1 MVGSTLERHR
11 RRRVTAGAGASPT
24 VGASTTTAE
33 ARDAPSDEP
42 TPDIPE
48 TADATPIMDDLETA
62 PAGTSPLEALDAG
75 DDRKQTRRVVLSVA
89 ARMLGMTAVLLLA
102 YFRLPVDTI
111 TATLGLVVLLGGI
124 ALLVVV
130 TVRQVQ
136 RIVVDDHPALRGVEA
151 VATIVPLFIVVFAY
165 TYVWMSNDD
174 PSRFTQPIDRVDG
187 LYFVVTVLST
197 VGFGD
202 ISPVSSGARLVVTL
216 QMLLDLVL
224 IGVVA
229 KLIVGASQVGVQRRR
244 NERAAR
250 RRQAP
255 RPVEPPPILALAD
268 SGRGRRAPPPPGS
281 TGHRRRGRDLLA

>member
-1 MVGSTLERHR
+1 M
-11 RRRVTAGAGASPT
+11 P
-24 VGASTTTAE
+24 
-33 ARDAPSDEP
+33 PPDEP

-48 TADATPIMDDLETA
+48 TADANPIMDDLETA

-89 ARMLGMTAVLLLA
+89 ARVLGTTAILLLA
-102 YFRLPVDTI
+102 YFRMPVDTI
-111 TATLGLVVLLGGI
+111 TATLGLVVLLGGV
-124 ALLVVV
+124 ALLAVV

-165 TYVWMSNDD
+165 TYVWMSYDD

-202 ISPVSSGARLVVTL
+202 ISPVSSGARLLVTV

-250 RRQAP
+250 RRQD
-255 RPVEPPPILALAD
+255 RDVEPHA
-268 SGRGRRAPPPPGS
+268 
-281 TGHRRRGRDLLA
+281 

>member
-1 MVGSTLERHR
+1 MTLQDLGNERVTSGAVPQVERDDDGIGNGLDAVRVGAGQHETSPPGGEVSHDRRTQPTAGPDDGDHGSVGSLSCSSAGSDRRDVARAGEVGASRPRTSWWAPGVVGSTLERHR
-11 RRRVTAGAGASPT
+11 PAPESP
-24 VGASTTTAE
+24 
-33 ARDAPSDEP
+33 P
-42 TPDIPE
+42 
-48 TADATPIMDDLETA
+48 A
-62 PAGTSPLEALDAG
+62 PAHPLRSE
-75 DDRKQTRRVVLSVA
+75 RPRPPPRHV
-89 ARMLGMTAVLLLA
+89 M
-102 YFRLPVDTI
+102 
-111 TATLGLVVLLGGI
+111 
-124 ALLVVV
+124 V

-165 TYVWMSNDD
+165 TYVWMSYDD

-202 ISPVSSGARLVVTL
+202 ISPVSSGARLLVTV

-250 RRQAP
+250 RRQD
-255 RPVEPPPILALAD
+255 RDVEPHA
-268 SGRGRRAPPPPGS
+268 
-281 TGHRRRGRDLLA
+281 